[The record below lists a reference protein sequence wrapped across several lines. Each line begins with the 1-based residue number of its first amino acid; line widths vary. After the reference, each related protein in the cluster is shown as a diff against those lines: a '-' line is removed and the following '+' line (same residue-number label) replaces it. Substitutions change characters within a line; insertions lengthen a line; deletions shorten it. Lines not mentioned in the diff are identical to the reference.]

1 MRSRGTRQKR
11 RAPYLYVDAVEK
23 PLFSQISGVKNGA
36 DFSTPFLISALS
48 FPHHFDAMP

>member
-1 MRSRGTRQKR
+1 VNSN
-11 RAPYLYVDAVEK
+11 VDAVEK
-23 PLFSQISGVKNGA
+23 PLFSQISGVKNGV